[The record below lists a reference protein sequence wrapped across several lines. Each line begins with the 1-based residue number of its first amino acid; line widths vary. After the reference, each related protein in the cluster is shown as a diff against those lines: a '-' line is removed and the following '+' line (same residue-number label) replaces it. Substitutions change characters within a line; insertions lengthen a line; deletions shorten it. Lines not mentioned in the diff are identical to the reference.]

1 MLEWTFWFLLRRV
14 FFLGS
19 DEKGRVCVEMSAG
32 VRDFA
37 LRLRTAW
44 EAPFVSMV
52 LLRGWVRLG

>member
-52 LLRGWVRLG
+52 LLRG